1 MTTRPTT
8 TQRVSVHGGHSG
20 EFCSHAR
27 DTLEE
32 IIQAYIERGFA
43 WVGLTEHMPPVT
55 DDFRYP
61 DERDL
66 GLDTHDIYTRFAKY
80 NETARRLQQ
89 TYASQLEI
97 LVGFETESHP
107 GYEAAVQKLIVEF
120 RPDYIVGSLH
130 HVHALPIDM
139 TEALYQTAAQQVGG
153 LDALYCAYFD
163 QQYELINALKPA
175 VVGHFD
181 LIRLFD
187 PDYPRRLQQPEI
199 WPRIRRNLE
208 RIKELDLIL
217 DFNLR
222 ALSKGAAEPY
232 ISRPILLEARDLGI
246 AVVPGD
252 DSHGVS
258 SVGLNIDQGIGLLQE
273 LGFDT
278 IWRKPINPGAH
289 HPA

>member
-1 MTTRPTT
+1 MTTPNIVGL
-8 TQRVSVHGGHSG
+8 VSVHGGHSG

-43 WVGLTEHMPPVT
+43 WVGLTEHMPPVSAE
-55 DDFRYP
+55 FRYP

-66 GLDTHDIYTRFAKY
+66 GLDTQYLYARFAKY
-80 NETARRLQQ
+80 IETARRLQQ

-97 LVGFETESHP
+97 IVGFETESHP
-107 GYEAAVQKLIVEF
+107 GYEAFVQKLIAEF
-120 RPDYIVGSLH
+120 RPDYVVGSLH
-130 HVHALPIDM
+130 HVHDLPIDM
-139 TEALYQTAAQQVGG
+139 TEALYRDAAQQVGG
-153 LDALYCAYFD
+153 IDALYCAYFD
-163 QQYELINALKPA
+163 EQVELINALKPA

-199 WPRIRRNLE
+199 WQRIRRNLE

-252 DSHGVS
+252 DSHSVD
-258 SVGLNIDQGIGLLQE
+258 SVGLHIDTGIGILQE

-278 IWRKPINPGAH
+278 NWRKPINPVAH
-289 HPA
+289 HLT

>member
-1 MTTRPTT
+1 VTTKPEITE
-8 TQRVSVHGGHSG
+8 RVSVHGGHSG
-20 EFCSHAR
+20 EFCSHAQ
-27 DTLEE
+27 DTLEA
-32 IIQAYIERGFA
+32 IVKAYIERNFA

-55 DDFRYP
+55 DEFRYP

-66 GLDTHDIYTRFAKY
+66 GLDTQVLYTRFAKY
-80 NETARRLQQ
+80 NESARRLQRA
-89 TYASQLEI
+89 YASQLEI
-97 LVGFETESHP
+97 FVGFETESYS
-107 GYEAAVQKLIVEF
+107 GYEVFVQKLIAEF

-130 HVHALPIDM
+130 HVRDLPIDVNE
-139 TEALYQTAAQQVGG
+139 TLYRNAAQQLGG
-153 LDALYCAYFD
+153 LEALYCAYFD
-163 QQYELINALKPA
+163 EQYELINTLKPA

-187 PDYPRRLQQPEI
+187 PEYPRRLQQPEI
-199 WPRIRRNLE
+199 WQRIRRNLE

-232 ISRPILLEARDLGI
+232 IARPILLEARDLDI

-252 DSHGVS
+252 DSHSAS
-258 SVGLNIDQGIGLLQE
+258 SVGLNFETGIGILQE

-278 IWRKPINPGAH
+278 HWPKPTNQRGEPNK
-289 HPA
+289 

>member
-1 MTTRPTT
+1 MTP
-8 TQRVSVHGGHSG
+8 QLVSVHGGHSG
-20 EFCSHAR
+20 EFCSHAQ
-27 DTLEE
+27 DDLEA
-32 IIQAYIERGFA
+32 IVKTYIERGFT

-55 DDFRYP
+55 DEFRYP
-61 DERDL
+61 DEQDL
-66 GLDTHDIYTRFAKY
+66 GLNTQDLYTRFAKY
-80 NETARRLQQ
+80 NETARRLQR
-89 TYASQLEI
+89 TYASRLEI
-97 LVGFETESHP
+97 FVGFETESHP
-107 GYEAAVQKLIVEF
+107 GYEAAVKKLITEF
-120 RPDYIVGSLH
+120 QPDYIVGSLH

-139 TEALYQTAAQQVGG
+139 TEALYQAAAQQVGG

-163 QQYELINALKPA
+163 QQYELINTLKPA

-199 WPRIRRNLE
+199 WQRIRRNLK
-208 RIKELDLIL
+208 RIKDLDLIL

-246 AVVPGD
+246 AVAPGD

-258 SVGLNIDQGIGLLQE
+258 SVGLNFDTGIGILQE
-273 LGFDT
+273 LGFDI
-278 IWRKPINPGAH
+278 IWRKPINRGTGRKK
-289 HPA
+289 